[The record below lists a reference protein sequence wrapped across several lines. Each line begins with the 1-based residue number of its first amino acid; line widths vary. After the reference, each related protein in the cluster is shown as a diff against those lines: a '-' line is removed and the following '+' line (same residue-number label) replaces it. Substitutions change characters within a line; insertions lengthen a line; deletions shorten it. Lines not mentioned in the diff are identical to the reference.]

1 MTNKQITIDYKNI
14 CENYSKDVGCCNTFD
29 GSCCKEECFTYRLLQ
44 LLQAKEQECE
54 ELKKDIKDIANL
66 LDLDTGEEYSFGN
79 IEMEIKE
86 LKTENDKNKQIL
98 AEIEKIAKSEIDSK
112 EFMVVQCMLN
122 GSVDNK
128 NKILGQILQ
137 KISECEVKNN
147 EKN

>member
-1 MTNKQITIDYKNI
+1 MADKQIVIKDYFNI
-14 CENYSKDVGCCNTFD
+14 LRD
-29 GSCCKEECFTYRLLQ
+29 GYGRIYCIQEIGDPKSLIKVIREQNEYI
-44 LLQAKEQECE
+44 QAKEQECE